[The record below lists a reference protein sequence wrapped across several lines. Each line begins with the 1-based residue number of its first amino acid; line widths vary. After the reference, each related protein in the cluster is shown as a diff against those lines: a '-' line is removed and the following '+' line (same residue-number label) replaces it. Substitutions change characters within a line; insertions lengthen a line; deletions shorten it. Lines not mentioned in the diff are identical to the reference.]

1 MNATVLVVDDE
12 EGFRSNMIE
21 FLRDDGYEA
30 IGASSLAEARQV
42 ISKESADIVL
52 LDINLP
58 DGQGPDLLR
67 ETLSMPGRPQFIL
80 ITSEPHWEVAVMA
93 MKNRAVDFLAK
104 PVDFAR
110 LEGILK
116 TAIETLSMQ
125 REIQI
130 YRDTQ
135 LSELKNFYVGNSRAM
150 KVAMDLAHRGAQSQ
164 AQILITGANGTG
176 KGMLARAI
184 HQLGPRSKKMF
195 LHLNSA
201 SVPISVLESEMFG
214 HEAGAFTDAKKRQ
227 RGKMEL
233 ADEGILFLDEI
244 SAMPLEMQAK
254 LLTAIEDHVFWR
266 LGGET
271 QLNSNVQVIAASNR
285 NLQLMVQEGA
295 FRTDLYYRLKVLE
308 IHLPTLND
316 RKDDIPEL
324 AVRFIQFFN
333 RQLGANIQGTTPQAL
348 EALMDYDWPGNI
360 RELRNAIERAV
371 ILCDDPDIDLPHLPV
386 EVTSNLVS

>member
-21 FLRDDGYEA
+21 LLRDDGYEA